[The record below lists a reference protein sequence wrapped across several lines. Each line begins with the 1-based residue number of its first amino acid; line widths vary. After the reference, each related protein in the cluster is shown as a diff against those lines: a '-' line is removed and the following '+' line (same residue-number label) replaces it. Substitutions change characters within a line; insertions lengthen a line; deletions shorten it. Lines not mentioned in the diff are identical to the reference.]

1 MDLDV
6 HGCCLRWPTQCQNKP
21 IGQILSP
28 SPLTKLALS
37 PHLWSGEAC
46 LERAGDLHPMLIHHL
61 LPCSLILYLFV
72 FALGVKYLCTP
83 WPRTCFNNTI
93 VSKILNLKE
102 KLKLEKS
109 WVVIVQMTLGGPG
122 CRLQTCR
129 RREAQWFDSTFW
141 AVQAPHFFA
150 PDQPCPGFQ
159 VLFFQVPGFKI

>member
-1 MDLDV
+1 MTRNLFE
-6 HGCCLRWPTQCQNKP
+6 RYNCQQNF
-21 IGQILSP
+21 
-28 SPLTKLALS
+28 
-37 PHLWSGEAC
+37 E
-46 LERAGDLHPMLIHHL
+46 
-61 LPCSLILYLFV
+61 LF
-72 FALGVKYLCTP
+72 K
-83 WPRTCFNNTI
+83 
-93 VSKILNLKE
+93 

-159 VLFFQVPGFKI
+159 VLFFKIQGFKI